1 LLIISLGVL
10 AMKTSKYLMVAIM
23 FITGFL
29 FAIPSLLVAQ
39 EVEEEQVNYFKSNEK
54 ISCLYDNSVG
64 VRFSNFSG
72 YGLNYTRRFLGSYAI
87 SLSGMAQYYEYQ
99 QWKDMSKA
107 ELTEDE
113 KDIHVNYGIELQRDL
128 IISQNTRIYA
138 LLGAGYLKI
147 DNRDIEGGKN
157 TYTQTAGLGFG
168 LDWFVHERI
177 SGFFS
182 LAYIYQNVKREAKTF
197 PDEEK
202 KTTIG
207 VGVGLSFHF

>member
-1 LLIISLGVL
+1 
-10 AMKTSKYLMVAIM
+10 MKTSKYRMIVVI
-23 FITGFL
+23 
-29 FAIPSLLVAQ
+29 LLVGFVFLLPEIIVSQ
-39 EVEEEQVNYFKSNEK
+39 EVVEEQFDYFKKDKK

-72 YGLNYTRRFLGSYAI
+72 YGLNYTRRFLGDYAV

-99 QWKDMSKA
+99 QWKDNTKKV
-107 ELTEDE
+107 LTTDD

-128 IISQNTRIYA
+128 IISQNSRIYA
-138 LLGAGYLKI
+138 LLGAGYLKE
-147 DNRDIEGGKN
+147 DNRDLYEGTN
-157 TYTQTAGLGFG
+157 TFTQSVGLGFG

-182 LAYIYQNVKREAKTF
+182 LAYIYQNVKRDSKTN